1 MRRILAIAGMK
12 QGSPPQPGNVG
23 PTLGSA
29 SGPQRISEIASETT
43 EGFAAEAFL
52 PVAAFEDI
60 TELRIHR
67 PALIEQEARRRKK
80 RRRLT
85 RDGKL
90 VLVALDHP
98 ARGVNRIRDEE
109 LALGNRY
116 QLLARARAVLADPD
130 LDGVLAS
137 SDILD
142 ELFFLNYLERRRT
155 GAGFLDERVLV
166 GSMNRGGLEGT
177 AFELEDSFT
186 AMTAERLAELRC
198 DGGKMLYRLDP
209 SDPASG
215 RTILACAE
223 ALNSLRHHRLAAF
236 VEPLEV
242 RREETA
248 GYHTRKDGAALVRQC
263 GIAAALGESS
273 AHVWLKLPYG
283 DGFATVGHATTLPIL
298 LLGGP
303 AREDAAST
311 LRDFAEGL
319 ASSSRVRGA
328 IIGRN
333 LLFPSEGHPLA
344 MCRALTGLVH
354 RGIGLDEAVAIAH
367 EYAEIEPVRPQKA
380 GTNRRKQRRSA
391 PEGAGGRLYIG
402 EDRVRFVRRGV
413 QPPPG

>member
-1 MRRILAIAGMK
+1 MGPSVTTSEFA
-12 QGSPPQPGNVG
+12 PQ
-23 PTLGSA
+23 T
-29 SGPQRISEIASETT
+29 
-43 EGFAAEAFL
+43 FL
-52 PVAAFEDI
+52 TQADFDEI
-60 TELRIHR
+60 TELRVHHS
-67 PALIEQEARRRKK
+67 ALVEREARIRRR

-90 VLVALDHP
+90 VLAALDHP

-142 ELFFLNYLERRRT
+142 ELFLLNHLERRRT
-155 GAGFLDERVLV
+155 GADFLNGRVLV
-166 GSMNRGGLEGT
+166 GSMNRGGLEGA
-177 AFELEDSFT
+177 AFEMEDSFT

-215 RTILACAE
+215 RTMLACAQ
-223 ALNSLRHHRLAAF
+223 ALNSLRRRRLPAF

-242 RREETA
+242 KRQEA
-248 GYHTRKDGAALVRQC
+248 GGYHTRKDVAALVRQC

-283 DGFATVGHATTLPIL
+283 DGFAAVGQATTLPIL

-303 AREDAAST
+303 ARDDAAGT
-311 LRDFAEGL
+311 LRDFFEGL

-333 LLFPSEGHPLA
+333 LLFPSEGHPLP

-354 RGIGLDEAVAIAH
+354 RGISLEEAVAIAT
-367 EYAEIEPVRPQKA
+367 KA
-380 GTNRRKQRRSA
+380 VNS
-391 PEGAGGRLYIG
+391 
-402 EDRVRFVRRGV
+402 D
-413 QPPPG
+413 